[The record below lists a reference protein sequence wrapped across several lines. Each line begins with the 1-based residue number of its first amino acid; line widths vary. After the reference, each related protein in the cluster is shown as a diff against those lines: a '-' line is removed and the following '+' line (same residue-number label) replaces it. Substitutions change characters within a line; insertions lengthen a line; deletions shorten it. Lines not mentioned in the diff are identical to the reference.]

1 MIAPWELLPGYSPE
15 DWLEAAM
22 ALDTVPTIQS
32 RKKAEKKYLE
42 DIRRK
47 HKDYARLHYP
57 KQVN

>member
-1 MIAPWELLPGYSPE
+1 VIAPWELLPGYSPE

-22 ALDTVPTIQS
+22 ALDTLPAIQA

-47 HKDYARLHYP
+47 HKDYARIHYP
-57 KQVN
+57 KHVN